1 MAGADI
7 RRFSFDRRGLAP
19 NFVLGVASGALLALA
34 ETLIHPVIVLPLF
47 VAALTDDLR
56 LVGLVPAVAAA
67 VWWLGRLPA
76 AVIVGPLR
84 RKLPWV
90 TGAALVRTA
99 AMALLAYVAFGAD
112 RVGDSQLLRSFFVC
126 YVVYHLAGGFAG
138 GPAIDVVA
146 KAVAADQRARF
157 FRQRVLWGAALGV
170 VAGLI
175 VSRLLSANGPAF
187 PRGHALLFLAAAVC
201 LAAST
206 FFGASLREPARL
218 AGLRPTPFAAT
229 LRAVPSAF
237 ADANFRRFLGF
248 RALLSLAAVA
258 DPFFV
263 VYALRELA
271 VPGSAFGLYV
281 VAFVLARFGSGFV
294 WGPLAERQGDK
305 ALLQAA
311 ALVRLLAPLVALLLP
326 YLAETEVYRD
336 RIDDPRVAATLFGVV
351 FVAIGAALGAQVRAN
366 FAYLGD
372 IAPSAARPAF
382 AAIANAV
389 LAILTC
395 APIVGGYLAER
406 TELSGVFLAAA
417 LVGLAAVLAS
427 GALTDTHVR
436 TRPTAAA
443 WRLRRTG
450 S

>member
-19 NFVLGVASGALLALA
+19 NFLLGLAAGALLALA
-34 ETLIHPVIVLPLF
+34 ETLVHPIVVLPLF
-47 VAALTDDLR
+47 VAALTDDLAV
-56 LVGLVPAVAAA
+56 VGLVPAVAAG

-76 AVIVGPLR
+76 ALVVGPR
-84 RKLPWV
+84 RTKLPWV

-99 AMALLAYVAFGAD
+99 AMVLLAYVVFRAD
-112 RVGDSQLLRSFFVC
+112 RVSDEQLLRSFFLC
-126 YVVYHLAGGFAG
+126 YVVYHFAGGFAA
-138 GPAIDVVA
+138 GPATDVVA
-146 KAVAADQRARF
+146 KAVAADQRARL
-157 FRQRVLWGAALGV
+157 FRQRVLWGGAFGV
-170 VAGLI
+170 VAAL
-175 VSRLLSANGPAF
+175 VVARLLSADGPAF

-206 FFGASLREPARL
+206 FFGASLREPVRL
-218 AGLRPTPFAAT
+218 AGTRPSGLAAT
-229 LRAVPSAF
+229 LRAVPRAF
-237 ADANFRRFLGF
+237 ADANFRRYLGF
-248 RALLSLAAVA
+248 RALSTLSAVA

-263 VYALRELA
+263 VYAARELA
-271 VPGSAFGLYV
+271 VPGGAFGLYL
-281 VAFVLARFGSGFV
+281 VAFVLARFGSGLL
-294 WGPLAERQGDK
+294 WAPLAARQGDK

-311 ALVRLLAPLVALLLP
+311 ALIRLLAPLVALLLP
-326 YLAETEVYRD
+326 YLAETEAYRD

-351 FVAIGAALGAQVRAN
+351 FVAIGAALGAQVQAN
-366 FAYLGD
+366 FGYLND
-372 IAPSAARPAF
+372 IAPAALRPAY
-382 AAIANAV
+382 AAVSN
-389 LAILTC
+389 AILALLAV
-395 APIVGGYLAER
+395 APVAGGILADR

-417 LVGLAAVLAS
+417 LVGLVAVLAS